1 MAFRPIAPGME
12 LVNAWGTYQQ
22 VAGLAPATIATRTRT
37 LHRLERDVGP
47 LECITRNDLMAWLAQ
62 YEHAGTRS
70 SFLSYIRCFYA
81 WANDEEL
88 LSSDPTR
95 RIPRIKTPRR
105 QPRPVPRDVLAAA
118 LHAAA
123 PRERLWI
130 ELMAWAGLRV
140 AEVAACRPEH
150 AYQASDGTWWLTI
163 PRSKGGHVQS
173 NALTSWL
180 GVELHNAETW
190 DVGPQT
196 VTARLG
202 LVLREVGSRAKPHAF
217 RHYYGTMLLSTSGNL
232 RIAQQGLRHADISTT
247 QVYTAVT
254 SHELSVAVERLPRI
268 A

>member
-1 MAFRPIAPGME
+1 ME

-22 VAGLAPATIATRTRT
+22 VAGLAPATITTRTRT
-37 LHRLERDVGP
+37 LARLRRDLGP
-47 LECITRNDLMAWLAQ
+47 LECLTRNDLMAWLAQ
-62 YEHAGTRS
+62 YEHAGTRA

-88 LSSDPTR
+88 LSNDPTR

-105 QPRPVPRDVLAAA
+105 QPRPVPRDVLTAA

-150 AYQASDGTWWLTI
+150 AYQASDGTWWVTI

-173 NALTSWL
+173 NALPSWL
-180 GVELHNAETW
+180 GVELRNAQPW

-196 VTARLG
+196 VTVRLG
-202 LVLREVGSRAKPHAF
+202 LVLRGVGSRAKPHAF
-217 RHYYGTMLLSTSGNL
+217 RHYYGTALLATSGNL
-232 RIAQQGLRHADISTT
+232 RITQQGLRHADLSTT
-247 QVYTAVT
+247 QVYTAV
-254 SHELSVAVERLPRI
+254 SNAELSLAVERLPRI

>member
-1 MAFRPIAPGME
+1 ME
-12 LVNAWGTYQQ
+12 LVNAWGAYQQ
-22 VAGLAPATIATRTRT
+22 VAGLAPATITTRTRT
-37 LHRLERDVGP
+37 LARLHRDLGP
-47 LECITRNDLMAWLAQ
+47 LECITRADLMVWLAQ
-62 YEHAGTRS
+62 YEHAGTRA

-88 LSSDPTR
+88 LSIDPTR

-105 QPRPVPRDVLAAA
+105 QPRPVPRDVLQAA
-118 LHAAA
+118 LGAAG

-150 AYQASDGTWWLTI
+150 AYQDAAGAWWIII
-163 PRSKGGHVQS
+163 PRAKGGSAQT
-173 NALTSWL
+173 NALPSWL
-180 GVELHNAETW
+180 GVELHDAQPW

-202 LVLREVGSRAKPHAF
+202 LVLRSVGSRAKPHAF
-217 RHYYGTMLLSTSGNL
+217 RHYYGTMLLTTSGNL

-247 QVYTAVT
+247 QVYTAV
-254 SHELSVAVERLPRI
+254 SNDELSRAVERLPRI